1 MNGRDWCSALLEKLT
16 SLLSDFTD
24 SKIQLSGFLPDS
36 GFQSLNPYKASQE
49 FDQPQWKQLYN
60 LLLQISV
67 YSSSFDDLKQFAVD
81 ELKLRGIATLSD
93 HLFEEVDGQF
103 EFISSDLVS
112 TQNQSDILSPLD
124 GHLSL
129 LRCCLL
135 ILPLLEFD
143 PCIIAKKRKTLVG
156 ILGRTCHL
164 SSVLC
169 DSSIFN
175 VYSADQ
181 VANYLLVLNSV
192 LEVFMDEL
200 QKDKRLSK
208 HFTRPEYVTLT
219 KNKAF
224 PSVHDFIILEVVC
237 CHFLLSVSNKCS
249 LDKYLD
255 SLFWSYLNFR
265 TPKLTLTAGLTLL
278 RSSIIC
284 SAPQMI
290 LAHLVSLVSSC
301 VAINLIPFESKASLI
316 LLSQYVSAF
325 ELSINI
331 YNRERL
337 KLEQVYSHNEE
348 VHDLSFPDIFVATIY
363 QASFQCCVLPV
374 TFEKISFQLHE
385 LIKANQP
392 CSGSVNSQGLGPD
405 LLCTSAAFIQEN
417 QHILDEFH
425 QHEICSILKSI
436 IKIILSREN
445 LVNAAS
451 VNSEVSQQEVYVLA
465 AALKLMGCTLLH
477 IVGYMKESRG
487 TVLFRSPGD
496 HSSCK
501 EYDVIIKTIA
511 CFGQSSYPMPCQ
523 KVLMDGLGMDAVMQ
537 TETML
542 MLIHLAGWL
551 VFAFQSGHDF
561 LWKSYIF
568 MMMALMNLVILEEGH
583 IDLLR
588 KMLVSAKESSCCHS
602 SLAKFPQDGKP
613 FNIALNFHK
622 IQKTLKAR
630 FKHLDDEIQGAQN
643 VEKAK
648 VVDLE
653 SKDDGTCNGENYIK
667 CIGNLSDFDDLV
679 DFIACTPGKDYSAW
693 LKKKERFKQWKE
705 SKRQDHL
712 LATKKKCW
720 NSRKSC
726 RSQRSFP
733 YLYKHRRT

>member
-1 MNGRDWCSALLEKLT
+1 MAATLKRWRAFWHLAFCCLGRDWCSALLKKLA
-16 SLLSDFTD
+16 SMLSDFTD
-24 SKIQLSGFLPDS
+24 SKIQPSGFLSDS

-60 LLLQISV
+60 MLLQISV
-67 YSSSFDDLKQFAVD
+67 HSSSFDDLKQFAVD

-93 HLFEEVDGQF
+93 HLFEEVGGQF
-103 EFISSDLVS
+103 KFISSDLVS

-143 PCIIAKKRKTLVG
+143 PCIIAKKRQTLVG
-156 ILGRTCHL
+156 ILERTCHL

-175 VYSADQ
+175 VYSADE
-181 VANYLLVLNSV
+181 VANYVFLLNSV

-208 HFTRPEYVTLT
+208 HFTRPEYVTST

-284 SAPQMI
+284 SAPQMV

-301 VAINLIPFESKASLI
+301 VAINLIPFETKSSLI

-337 KLEQVYSHNEE
+337 KLEQVYSLNEE
-348 VHDLSFPDIFVATIY
+348 VHDLSFPDIFVGTIY
-363 QASFQCCVLPV
+363 QVSFQCCILPV

-425 QHEICSILKSI
+425 QQEICSILKSI
-436 IKIILSREN
+436 IKVILSREN

-451 VNSEVSQQEVYVLA
+451 VNKEVSQQEVYVLA

-487 TVLFRSPGD
+487 TILFRSPGD

-537 TETML
+537 METML

-551 VFAFQSGHDF
+551 V
-561 LWKSYIF
+561 
-568 MMMALMNLVILEEGH
+568 

-648 VVDLE
+648 VVDFE
-653 SKDDGTCNGENYIK
+653 SKDEGTCNGENYIK
-667 CIGNLSDFDDLV
+667 CIGNLSDFDDLL

-705 SKRQDHL
+705 SKHRDHL

-720 NSRKSC
+720 NSKKSC
-726 RSQRSFP
+726 RSQRVIRRVIGISI
-733 YLYKHRRT
+733 KHNELFYNRMG